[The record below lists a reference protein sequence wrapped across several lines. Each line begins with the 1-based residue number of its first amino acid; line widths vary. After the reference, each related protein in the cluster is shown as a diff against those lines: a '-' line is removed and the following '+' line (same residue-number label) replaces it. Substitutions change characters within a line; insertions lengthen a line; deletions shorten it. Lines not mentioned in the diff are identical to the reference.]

1 MVPEG
6 TMPRSPHG
14 SPEAPEDGA
23 AEPPF
28 APDGLCLHKGG
39 ALSQGIVQGRSVTCT
54 MHNGVVDLGSGQ
66 AQAPDIGCVQRRPV
80 RIEGDRV
87 LIALRTA

>member
-1 MVPEG
+1 
-6 TMPRSPHG
+6 MPRSPHG

-28 APDGLCLHKGG
+28 AADGRCRHKGG
-39 ALSQGIVQGRSVTCT
+39 ALSQGIVQGRSVTYPL
-54 MHNGVVDLGSGQ
+54 HDGVIDPGSGQ
-66 AQAPDIGCVQRRPV
+66 AQDPRIGCVQRRPM

-87 LIALRTA
+87 LIAPRAA